1 MPKSFKTD
9 KKVLRS
15 FSSRNRIKNSFSSN
29 QSLKE
34 TWLFHN
40 CYHDEQNFGDD
51 VQNWI
56 ICFVSEIGWPKWVK
70 SFHRK
75 SKAAKSLHLSF
86 LKSWTQK
93 SPKVLVL
100 PPPLHF
106 PKTQCIISNFSTQN
120 LFSFYSTISKI
131 NFFQNKIFVQF
142 ELILIDF
149 KGR

>member
-9 KKVLRS
+9 KKFLRS
-15 FSSRNRIKNSFSSN
+15 FSSRNR
-29 QSLKE
+29 LKIVSHLINH
-34 TWLFHN
+34 WKKLDYFIIVIMMN
-40 CYHDEQNFGDD
+40 KAQNFGDE
-51 VQNWI
+51 VQKLNNLF
-56 ICFVSEIGWPKWVK
+56 CFVSEIGWPKWVK

-106 PKTQCIISNFSTQN
+106 PKTQCVISNFFVSKFPFHFTQKFQN
-120 LFSFYSTISKI
+120 LTFSKM
-131 NFFQNKIFVQF
+131 NCFV
-142 ELILIDF
+142 
-149 KGR
+149 

>member
-9 KKVLRS
+9 KKFLHS
-15 FSSRNRIKNSFSSN
+15 FSSRNRLKIVYSSN

-40 CYHDEQNFGDD
+40 CYHDEQNFGDE

-106 PKTQCIISNFSTQN
+106 PKTQCVISNFFDSKFPFHFTQKFQN
-120 LFSFYSTISKI
+120 LTFSKLIFCTIWVWDW
-131 NFFQNKIFVQF
+131 F
-142 ELILIDF
+142 
-149 KGR
+149 